1 MTAREEL
8 AQEWRERLQDFAE
21 SEMTVQ
27 AWCNF
32 NRVSLHQYY
41 YWRRRLNTDKTNPAV
56 KGRWMAVSVVDTLPN
71 PTAPSGIT
79 LHIAGAQIQVTAGF
93 DPSILRAVV
102 QALATQTC

>member
-27 AWCNF
+27 AWCKF

-41 YWRRRLNTDKTNPAV
+41 YWRRRLAAAKTEPTV
-56 KGRWMAVSVVDTLPN
+56 KGNWMSVSVRQTLPP
-71 PTAPSGIT
+71 PTTSNGLT
-79 LHIAGAQIQVTAGF
+79 LRIAGAEIEITAGF
-93 DPSILRAVV
+93 DPGILRAVV
-102 QALATQTC
+102 RALATQAC